1 MFRRLENRIVNT
13 QQFDNPRQVY
23 IRSTTIQQIERMK
36 TERDKNSI
44 RYGGKCPKMTKI
56 CSPGNVPWKNLT
68 QFRSTN
74 LHVGLPAGEKTAKIG
89 RVLYEQIGPEVVQT
103 GSSCGNRGH
112 PRSLKIV
119 PFDRRQ
125 NFLYFLFR
133 NHICI
138 SRVILELRRKNE
150 IAQNNKKLSYRRGTG
165 RAMRSVSW
173 NLANCHATVQK
184 LFVRQDL
191 NKSMLWSWRVTVGQ
205 CVINMCTQSWRDRV
219 ESLPLPYR
227 CHKQT
232 DYGTELWISLA

>member
-1 MFRRLENRIVNT
+1 MSENDENLFPWQRPLKEL
-13 QQFDNPRQVY
+13 NPISQHK
-23 IRSTTIQQIERMK
+23 STCI
-36 TERDKNSI
+36 S
-44 RYGGKCPKMTKI
+44 
-56 CSPGNVPWKNLT
+56 
-68 QFRSTN
+68 
-74 LHVGLPAGEKTAKIG
+74 VGLPAGEKTAKIG

-103 GSSCGNRGH
+103 GSSCGNQGH
-112 PRSLKIV
+112 PRSLKSV

-138 SRVILELRRKNE
+138 SRVILELGLRRKNE

-184 LFVRQDL
+184 LLVRQDL